1 MENEKLALRGESQT
15 QHQILL
21 FKLCVGVCR
30 LIVEERGQVPDNWI
44 QLCQTEYLIPFGRRL
59 RGRSCGNYTILTLPE
74 LFLIIF
80 SHLQLL
86 LIEPYLRVERILNP
100 RVCHLCKKRM
110 DDWGAGRREWLWEWL
125 EAENVFIHG
134 CQMFWNW
141 VGSTWTP
148 PSTCRKNWPYHLLL
162 SERMEERK
170 WKFYSFYWF

>member
-1 MENEKLALRGESQT
+1 MENEKRALRGGSET

-21 FKLCVGVCR
+21 SKHRFELCVGVCR

-59 RGRSCGNYTILTLPE
+59 RGRSCGNYTILTLRE

-125 EAENVFIHG
+125 EAENVLSTAAKCSGTESAPLERLH
-134 CQMFWNW
+134 QH
-141 VGSTWTP
+141 VGRTDLIIYYCP
-148 PSTCRKNWPYHLLL
+148 R
-162 SERMEERK
+162 E
-170 WKFYSFYWF
+170 